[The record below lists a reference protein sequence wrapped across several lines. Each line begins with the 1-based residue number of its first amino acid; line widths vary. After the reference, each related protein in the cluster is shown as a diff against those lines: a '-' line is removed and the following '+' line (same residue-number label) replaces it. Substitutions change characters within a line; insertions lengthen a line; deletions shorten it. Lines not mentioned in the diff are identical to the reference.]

1 MTPRQELELEE
12 LARIMFDA
20 RDDDDIDAVIDER
33 LGVSWFDFVAVAG
46 ALIPYT
52 VKANIAT
59 LDGREKCAQGF
70 VHDGAFIVKR
80 VVDCSA

>member
-1 MTPRQELELEE
+1 MTPRQEFELEE

-20 RDDDDIDAVIDER
+20 KDDDDIDAVIDEH
-33 LGVSWFDFVAVAG
+33 LGVSWFDFIAVAG

-52 VKANIAT
+52 VKAKIAT
-59 LDGREKCAQGF
+59 LDAHEECAQGF